1 MTQEEYLASVQKS
14 QDEAH
19 EETMWGKPARD
30 IITGIGNNGGIR
42 PVRAIWELVQNAR
55 DVVCD
60 GKRAKIVFTRNEN
73 SLDFMHDGIPFTH
86 KTIEALIM
94 QTSSKVSSNN
104 VQVGQYGTGFLTTH
118 LFGLKFNLTAPL
130 LTSEKFPRY
139 FKISDFE
146 VDRSATDKEVMRKKL
161 HAQWKAT
168 QEWGK
173 DFAQTSEA
181 PFEHT
186 MFSYQHESKQASLN
200 AESAFKDAP
209 DMVPFVL
216 SINPNVESIC
226 FDDKLKSEIVTYVRD
241 SQEMD
246 FVEDLTDGKIYKTKV
261 HRTKNTQ
268 TGQDDKDYYIYC
280 IISNAITDD
289 EPKHSKVVVTLPIT
303 EDEDG
308 KLRVIRFDK
317 SLPQVYIYLPLLGTE
332 EWGFNFLLHSSLFT
346 CDKDSRDSL
355 RLVGNGQNNDDQ
367 AESNR
372 SIIDLANTLICQ
384 FIDKKVT
391 ELRDAKYLCRAS
403 FKTQQADAKLGEYY
417 KSLQIFWRNKFE
429 SLNIIDGSTPSKY
442 LVNSTKVLDETLAK
456 ACEEDSKLLDAIYG
470 LFAKVKT
477 WTVPKMEDMVYWS
490 NTINRWYRDDET
502 NEHQLTISDLAAAIS
517 SLTIQDTDLIWL
529 HKIDK
534 YICDNQDA
542 LLDTY
547 TLIPNEILK
556 LQYKAPLLKPSAFDK
571 VVKDALALMDADT
584 VANFAH
590 ADFFD
595 IVNDTVFD
603 YAKAKESI
611 TNYINNHN
619 TEQNGTRSSIMAN
632 KQHDLQY
639 PQSIPC
645 AFDANDYEV
654 KKLSDAAVVV
664 ILNLYQSLLL
674 EDSDAIPAKLLPVIA
689 DYYGI
694 TLQENVS
701 RLDKKY
707 DLDVRQ
713 FYTTLIY
720 DSLFKFTLRSD
731 KATKA
736 FWVKRMVE
744 LVHGYSDIKSYLSY
758 YQVYPD
764 QQGNYKYA
772 EWLKKKSP
780 ALPVRALEIYD
791 TIIKRV
797 TDTDKS
803 ASIKKDIVDE
813 DFAKWFVGTNVLDG
827 FSQCKEI
834 EDEVKKIG
842 YSITEYEHQK
852 LIVEIIEKLT
862 SGGSEFSLWSA
873 LFGDIDK
880 NKGQIMFS
888 VIQSQTKKDSIF
900 ALMKVED
907 DSKLKAIA
915 DLVNNPDFDK
925 ILRISKEIID
935 QEEREANDF
944 YFKKELGSYVEN
956 ILLKELNEELGENI
970 LEIPE
975 PVTNEQCGQDLILR
989 LNGKDFYY
997 FEIKSRWTSDRSV
1010 RMSTMQHKRSYE
1022 NGDNYA
1028 LLATDMVGYDMGRV
1042 RRHEYPSFEEIK
1054 PRIAVLDTIGK
1065 LNDRLRD
1072 ATLKDD
1078 KKVYVAGGYQ
1088 VLVPQDVIQ
1097 HEGKTFEEFVGS
1109 LKDKIKQELQRQK
1122 SPTQTPNPLGS
1133 PVMSNL

>member
-1 MTQEEYLASVQKS
+1 MTQEEYLASVRKS
-14 QDEAH
+14 QEEAH
-19 EETMWGKPARD
+19 DETMWGKPARD

-60 GKRAKIVFTRNEN
+60 GKRAKVVFTRNEN
-73 SLDFMHDGIPFTH
+73 SLDFMHDGISFTH

-104 VQVGQYGTGFLTTH
+104 VQVGQYGTGFLTAH
-118 LFGLKFNLTAPL
+118 LFGLKFKLTAPL
-130 LTSEKFPRY
+130 LTSEEFPRY
-139 FKISDFE
+139 YKINEFE
-146 VDRSATDKEVMRKKL
+146 IDRSATDKEVMRGNLK
-161 HAQWKAT
+161 AQWGAT
-168 QEWGK
+168 QDWGK
-173 DFAQTSEA
+173 DFSQTTER
-181 PFEHT
+181 PYEHT
-186 MFSYQHESKQASLN
+186 LFSYQHEGEQARLN

-226 FDDKLKSEIVTYVRD
+226 FDDKLKNETVTYVRE
-241 SQEMD
+241 SQEME
-246 FVEDLTDGKIYKTKV
+246 FVEELTDGKIYKTKV
-261 HRTKNTQ
+261 HRTKNTIE
-268 TGQDDKDYYIYC
+268 GHDGKDYFVYC

-289 EPKHSKVVVTLPIT
+289 EPKRAKVIVTLPIT

-308 KLRVIRFDK
+308 ALRVIRFDK
-317 SLPQVYIYLPLLGTE
+317 TLPQLYIYLPLLGTE
-332 EWGFNFLLHSSLFT
+332 EWGFNYLLHSSLFT

-367 AESNR
+367 AEANR
-372 SIIDLANTLICQ
+372 AIIDLANKLICQ

-391 ELRDAKYLCRAS
+391 TIRDAKYLCRAS
-403 FKTQQADAKLGEYY
+403 FKTQQADAKLGDYY
-417 KSLQIFWRNKFE
+417 KTLQSFWRNKFE
-429 SLNIIDGSTPSKY
+429 SLCIVDGAHSAKY
-442 LVNSTKVLDETLAK
+442 LVSATKVLDETLAK

-470 LFAKVKT
+470 LFEKVGT
-477 WTVPKMEDMVYWS
+477 WTVPKKEDMVYWS
-490 NTINRWYRDDET
+490 NTINRWYRDEEK
-502 NEHQLTISDLAAAIS
+502 NNHQLSITSLAAAIP
-517 SLTIQDTDLIWL
+517 SLTIVATDLTWL

-534 YICDNQDA
+534 YISDNQDA

-547 TLIPNEILK
+547 TLIPNEVLK
-556 LQYKAPLLKPSAFDK
+556 LQKKAPLVKPAVFDK
-571 VVKDALALMDADT
+571 AVKDALALMDAET

-590 ADFFD
+590 SDFFD
-595 IVNDTVFD
+595 IVNDTGFD
-603 YAKAKESI
+603 YTKAKESI

-619 TEQNGTRSSIMAN
+619 TEQNGVRGSIMSN

-639 PQSIPC
+639 PQSTQLFNVS
-645 AFDANDYEV
+645 AYEA
-654 KKLSDAAVVV
+654 KKLSDSAVSV
-664 ILNLYQSLLL
+664 ILNLYHSLLP

-694 TLQENVS
+694 TLQENVE

-731 KATKA
+731 KSTKA
-736 FWVKRMVE
+736 AWVKQMVE
-744 LVHGYSDIKSYLSY
+744 LVFSYSDIKSYLSY

-780 ALPVRALEIYD
+780 ALPARALEIYD
-791 TIIKRV
+791 TIIKKV

-827 FSQCKEI
+827 LSQCKEI
-834 EDEVKKIG
+834 EDEVQKKG
-842 YSITEYEHQK
+842 YSITAYEHQK

-862 SGGSEFSLWSA
+862 SAGIESELWHT

-915 DLVNNPDFDK
+915 DLVNNPDFDR

-935 QEEREANDF
+935 QEAREANDF
-944 YFKKELGSYVEN
+944 YFKKELGNYVED
-956 ILLKELNEELGENI
+956 ILLKELNEELGENVV
-970 LEIPE
+970 EIPE
-975 PVTNEQCGQDLILR
+975 PVTNEQGGQDLILR
-989 LNGKDFYY
+989 LNGNDFYY

-1010 RMSTMQHKRSYE
+1010 LMSTMQHRRSYE
-1022 NGDNYA
+1022 NSDNYA
-1028 LLATDMVGYDMGRV
+1028 LLATDMVGYDMERV
-1042 RRHEYPSFEEIK
+1042 RKHEYPSFDEVK
-1054 PRIAVLDTIGK
+1054 PRIAVLDNIGK
-1065 LNDRLRD
+1065 LNDRLKD
-1072 ATLKDD
+1072 ATINDD
-1078 KKVYVAGGYQ
+1078 NKVHVAGGYQ
-1088 VLVPQDVIQ
+1088 VLVSQDVIQ
-1097 HEGKTFEEFVGS
+1097 HEGKTFEQFICS
-1109 LKDKIKQELQRQK
+1109 LKNKVMQELQRQK
-1122 SPTQTPNPLGS
+1122 SASQNFNG
-1133 PVMSNL
+1133 

>member
-1 MTQEEYLASVQKS
+1 MTQEEYLASVKKS
-14 QDEAH
+14 KEDAH
-19 EETMWGKPARD
+19 DETMWGKPARD

-55 DVVCD
+55 DVVCA
-60 GKRAKIVFTRNEN
+60 GRRAKIVFTRKEN
-73 SLDFMHDGIPFTH
+73 CFDFMHDGIPFTH

-94 QTSSKVSSNN
+94 QTSSKVSNNN

-118 LFGLKFNLTAPL
+118 LFGLRFKLTAPL
-130 LTSEKFPRY
+130 LTSEVFPRY
-139 FKISDFE
+139 YKIDGFE
-146 VDRSATDKEVMRKKL
+146 IDRSATDKEVMRGNLKR
-161 HAQWKAT
+161 QWGET
-168 QEWGK
+168 QDWGK
-173 DFAQTSEA
+173 DFAQTTEM

-186 MFSYQHESKQASLN
+186 LFSYQHEGLQARLN

-209 DMVPFVL
+209 NMVPFVL
-216 SINPNVESIC
+216 SINPNVVSIC
-226 FDDKLKSEIVTYVRD
+226 FDDKLKNETVNYIRESPD
-241 SQEMD
+241 MD

-261 HRTKNTQ
+261 HRTKNTIG
-268 TGQDDKDYYIYC
+268 GQEDKDYFIYC
-280 IISNAITDD
+280 IVSNELTND
-289 EPKHSKVVVTLPIT
+289 EPKRAKVVVTLPIT

-308 KLRVIRFDK
+308 ALRVIRFDK

-332 EWGFNFLLHSSLFT
+332 EWGFNYLLHSSLFT

-367 AESNR
+367 AEANR
-372 SIIDLANTLICQ
+372 SIIDLANKLICQ

-391 ELRDAKYLCRAS
+391 SLRDAKYLCRAA

-417 KSLQIFWRNKFE
+417 KTLQAFWRNKFE
-429 SLNIIDGSTPSKY
+429 SMCIVDGTSSAKY
-442 LVNSTKVLDETLAK
+442 LVSATKVLDEILAK

-470 LFAKVKT
+470 LFEKVGT
-477 WTVPKMEDMVYWS
+477 WNVPKKEDMVYWS
-490 NTINRWYRDDET
+490 NTINRWYRDEEKND
-502 NEHQLTISDLAAAIS
+502 HQLNIASLAAAIP
-517 SLTIQDTDLIWL
+517 SLTIETADLTWL

-534 YICDNQDA
+534 YISDNQDA

-547 TLIPNEILK
+547 TLIPNEVLK
-556 LQYKAPLLKPSAFDK
+556 LQKKAPLVKPATFDK
-571 VVKDALALMDADT
+571 VVKDALALMDAET
-584 VANFAH
+584 VENFAH

-619 TEQNGTRSSIMAN
+619 TEQNGVRGSIMTN

-639 PQSIPC
+639 SQSTQLFN
-645 AFDANDYEV
+645 ASTYES
-654 KKLSDAAVVV
+654 KKLSDEAVKV
-664 ILNLYQSLLL
+664 ILNLYQSLMP

-689 DYYGI
+689 DFYGI
-694 TLQENVS
+694 ALQENVK

-731 KATKA
+731 KSTKA
-736 FWVKRMVE
+736 SWVKQMVE
-744 LVHGYSDIKSYLSY
+744 LVFSYSDIKSYLTY

-772 EWLKKKSP
+772 EWLKKKSA

-791 TIIKRV
+791 TIIRKV
-797 TDTDKS
+797 TDTDKT
-803 ASIKKDIVDE
+803 ASIKKEIVDE

-827 FSQCKEI
+827 LSQCKEI
-834 EDEVKKIG
+834 EEEVQKKG
-842 YSITEYEHQK
+842 YSITTYEHQK

-862 SGGSEFSLWSA
+862 SGGIERELWHA

-915 DLVNNPDFDK
+915 DLVNNPDFDQ

-935 QEEREANDF
+935 QEAREANDF
-944 YFKKELGSYVEN
+944 YFKKELGSYVED
-956 ILLKELNEELGENI
+956 ILLKELNEELGENM

-975 PVTNEQCGQDLILR
+975 PVTNEQGGQDLILR

-1010 RMSTMQHKRSYE
+1010 LMSTMQHRRSYE
-1022 NGDNYA
+1022 NSDNYA
-1028 LLATDMVGYDMGRV
+1028 LLATDMVGYDMERV
-1042 RRHEYPSFEEIK
+1042 RRHEYPSFDEVK
-1054 PRIAVLDTIGK
+1054 PRIAVLDNIGK
-1065 LNDRLRD
+1065 LNERLKD

-1078 KKVYVAGGYQ
+1078 KKVHVAGGYQ
-1088 VLVPQDVIQ
+1088 VLVSQDVIQ
-1097 HEGKTFEEFVGS
+1097 QEGKSFEIFVDE
-1109 LKDKIKQELQRQK
+1109 LKNKVKQELHR
-1122 SPTQTPNPLGS
+1122 
-1133 PVMSNL
+1133 